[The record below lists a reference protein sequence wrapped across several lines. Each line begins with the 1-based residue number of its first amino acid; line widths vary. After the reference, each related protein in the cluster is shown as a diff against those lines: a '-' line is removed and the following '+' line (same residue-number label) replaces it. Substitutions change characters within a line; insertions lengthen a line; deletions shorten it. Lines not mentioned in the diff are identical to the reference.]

1 MPYNIPC
8 RALAPNTPPMTT
20 DLDTPDTPPLDAPL
34 EFWEQRIKASRW
46 LITKT
51 TALGASAAVLG
62 VLGQGW
68 LEDAAPL
75 FPFISQNYGIW
86 QAGYLLSLLI
96 IFVVWAAA
104 MRQKFGLLE
113 NSKKGF
119 QVQLRI
125 DEQNQRRAQR
135 AREARERRQKLE
147 EDRDP
152 VLFFKSA
159 SRSKKFDY

>member
-1 MPYNIPC
+1 
-8 RALAPNTPPMTT
+8 MTT
-20 DLDTPDTPPLDAPL
+20 EALDTIPNDAPL
-34 EFWEQRIKASRW
+34 EFWEHRIKASRW

-51 TALGASAAVLG
+51 MALGACAAVLG

-86 QAGYLLSLLI
+86 QSAYLLSLVI
-96 IFVVWAAA
+96 IFLIWAAA
-104 MRQKFGLLE
+104 MRQKMGLLA

-125 DEQNQRRAQR
+125 AEYNERRAQQ

-159 SRSKKFDY
+159 TRSKKFDY

>member
-1 MPYNIPC
+1 
-8 RALAPNTPPMTT
+8 MTT
-20 DLDTPDTPPLDAPL
+20 ETLDTVPSDAPL
-34 EFWEQRIKASRW
+34 EFWEHRIKASRW
-46 LITKT
+46 LLTKT
-51 TALGASAAVLG
+51 LALGTCAAVLG

-68 LEDAAPL
+68 LEAAAPL

-96 IFVVWAAA
+96 IFFIWAAA
-104 MRQKFGLLE
+104 MRQKMGLLE

-119 QVQLRI
+119 EVQLRI
-125 DEQNQRRAQR
+125 AEYNERRAQQ
-135 AREARERRQKLE
+135 AREVRERRQKME

-159 SRSKKFDY
+159 TRSKKFDY

>member
-1 MPYNIPC
+1 MTIDTVDN
-8 RALAPNTPPMTT
+8 APP
-20 DLDTPDTPPLDAPL
+20 DAPK
-34 EFWEQRIKASRW
+34 EFWEHRIKASRW
-46 LITKT
+46 LIAKT
-51 TALGASAAVLG
+51 VALGACSAVLG

-68 LEDAAPL
+68 LEEAAPL

-86 QAGYLLSLLI
+86 QTAYLLALLI

-104 MRQKFGLLE
+104 MRQKMGLLE
-113 NSKKGF
+113 NSKRGF
-119 QVQLRI
+119 QVQQRI
-125 DEQNQRRAQR
+125 AEYNERRAQR
-135 AREARERRQKLE
+135 AREARERRKKME

>member
-1 MPYNIPC
+1 
-8 RALAPNTPPMTT
+8 MTT
-20 DLDTPDTPPLDAPL
+20 DTLDTPDTAPHDAPL

-51 TALGASAAVLG
+51 MALGASATVLG

-86 QAGYLLSLLI
+86 QTGYLLSLLI
-96 IFVVWAAA
+96 IFFVWAAA
-104 MRQKFGLLE
+104 MRQKMGLLD

-125 DEQNQRRAQR
+125 AEYNERRAQQ
-135 AREARERRQKLE
+135 AREARERRKKLE

-152 VLFFKSA
+152 VQFFKSA

>member
-1 MPYNIPC
+1 
-8 RALAPNTPPMTT
+8 MTT
-20 DLDTPDTPPLDAPL
+20 DTLDTSDTAPPDAPL

-51 TALGASAAVLG
+51 MALGASAAVLG

-96 IFVVWAAA
+96 IFFIWAAA
-104 MRQKFGLLE
+104 MRQKMGLLE

-125 DEQNQRRAQR
+125 AEYNERRAQQ
-135 AREARERRQKLE
+135 AQEARERRQKLE

>member
-1 MPYNIPC
+1 
-8 RALAPNTPPMTT
+8 MTT
-20 DLDTPDTPPLDAPL
+20 DTPDTVPQDAPL
-34 EFWEQRIKASRW
+34 EFWEHRIKASRW

-51 TALGASAAVLG
+51 LALGACAAVLG

-86 QAGYLLSLLI
+86 QTAYLLSLLI
-96 IFVVWAAA
+96 IFVIWAAA
-104 MRQKFGLLE
+104 MRQKMGLLE

-125 DEQNQRRAQR
+125 AEHNERRAQQ

-147 EDRDP
+147 DDRDP

-159 SRSKKFDY
+159 TRSKKFDY

>member
-1 MPYNIPC
+1 
-8 RALAPNTPPMTT
+8 MTT
-20 DLDTPDTPPLDAPL
+20 DTVDTVPTDAPL
-34 EFWEQRIKASRW
+34 EFWEHRIKASRW

-51 TALGASAAVLG
+51 VALGACAAVLG

-68 LEDAAPL
+68 LEHAAPL

-86 QAGYLLSLLI
+86 QAAYLLSLLI
-96 IFVVWAAA
+96 IFFIWAAA
-104 MRQKFGLLE
+104 MRQKLGLLA

-125 DEQNQRRAQR
+125 AEYNERRAQQ
-135 AREARERRQKLE
+135 ALEARERRKRLE

-159 SRSKKFDY
+159 TRSKKFDY

>member
-1 MPYNIPC
+1 
-8 RALAPNTPPMTT
+8 MTT
-20 DLDTPDTPPLDAPL
+20 DTSDTVPQDAPL
-34 EFWEQRIKASRW
+34 EFWEHRIKASRW

-51 TALGASAAVLG
+51 LALGAFAAVLG

-86 QAGYLLSLLI
+86 QTVYLLSLLI
-96 IFVVWAAA
+96 IFVIWAAA
-104 MRQKFGLLE
+104 MRQKMGLLE

-125 DEQNQRRAQR
+125 AEHNERRAQQ

-147 EDRDP
+147 DDRDP

-159 SRSKKFDY
+159 TRSKKFDY

>member
-1 MPYNIPC
+1 
-8 RALAPNTPPMTT
+8 MTT
-20 DLDTPDTPPLDAPL
+20 ETLDTIPNDANDAPL
-34 EFWEQRIKASRW
+34 EFWEHRIKASRW

-51 TALGASAAVLG
+51 TALGACAAVLG

-96 IFVVWAAA
+96 IFFIWAAA
-104 MRQKFGLLE
+104 MRQKMGLLE

-119 QVQLRI
+119 EVQLRI
-125 DEQNQRRAQR
+125 AEYNERRAQQ
-135 AREARERRQKLE
+135 AREVKERRQKLE
-147 EDRDP
+147 EERDP
-152 VLFFKSA
+152 VQFFKSA

>member
-1 MPYNIPC
+1 
-8 RALAPNTPPMTT
+8 MTT
-20 DLDTPDTPPLDAPL
+20 DLSAPDLPEPDAPL
-34 EFWEQRIKASRW
+34 AFWAQRIKASRW
-46 LITKT
+46 LLTKT

-86 QAGYLLSLLI
+86 QTGYLLSLVI
-96 IFVVWAAA
+96 IFIIWAFA
-104 MRQKFGLLE
+104 MRQKLGLLA
-113 NSKKGF
+113 NSKHGF

-125 DEQNQRRAQR
+125 AEYNERRARQ
-135 AREARERRQKLE
+135 AQEARERRAKLQDE
-147 EDRDP
+147 RDP
-152 VLFFKSA
+152 VLFFKRA

>member
-1 MPYNIPC
+1 
-8 RALAPNTPPMTT
+8 MTT
-20 DLDTPDTPPLDAPL
+20 DTLDTPPPGAPL
-34 EFWEQRIKASRW
+34 EFWQQRIKASRW

-51 TALGASAAVLG
+51 VALGACAAVLG

-68 LEDAAPL
+68 LEHAAPL

-86 QAGYLLSLLI
+86 QAVYLLSLLI
-96 IFVVWAAA
+96 IFFIWAAA
-104 MRQKFGLLE
+104 MRQKMGLLE

-125 DEQNQRRAQR
+125 DEHNERRAQR

-152 VLFFKSA
+152 VSFFKSA
-159 SRSKKFDY
+159 ARSKKFDY

>member
-1 MPYNIPC
+1 
-8 RALAPNTPPMTT
+8 MTT
-20 DLDTPDTPPLDAPL
+20 DILDTAPNDAPL
-34 EFWEQRIKASRW
+34 AFWEHRIKASRW

-51 TALGASAAVLG
+51 MALGTCAAVLG

-96 IFVVWAAA
+96 IFFIWAAA
-104 MRQKFGLLE
+104 MRQKMGLLA

-119 QVQLRI
+119 EVQLRI
-125 DEQNQRRAQR
+125 AEYNERRAQQ
-135 AREARERRQKLE
+135 AREVRERRQKLE
-147 EDRDP
+147 EERDP

-159 SRSKKFDY
+159 TRSKKFDY

>member
-1 MPYNIPC
+1 
-8 RALAPNTPPMTT
+8 MTT
-20 DLDTPDTPPLDAPL
+20 EALDTIPNDAPL
-34 EFWEQRIKASRW
+34 EFWEHRIKASRW

-51 TALGASAAVLG
+51 MALGACAAVLG

-86 QAGYLLSLLI
+86 QSAYLLSLVI
-96 IFVVWAAA
+96 IFLIWAAA
-104 MRQKFGLLE
+104 MRQKMGLLA

-125 DEQNQRRAQR
+125 AEYNERRAQQ
-135 AREARERRQKLE
+135 AREARERRQKLA

-159 SRSKKFDY
+159 TRSKKFDY

>member
-1 MPYNIPC
+1 
-8 RALAPNTPPMTT
+8 MTT
-20 DLDTPDTPPLDAPL
+20 DTLDTAPHDAPL

-51 TALGASAAVLG
+51 MALGASAAVLG
-62 VLGQGW
+62 ILGQGW

-96 IFVVWAAA
+96 IFFIWAAA
-104 MRQKFGLLE
+104 MRQKMGLLE

-125 DEQNQRRAQR
+125 AEYNERRAQQ
-135 AREARERRQKLE
+135 AQEARERRQKLE

-152 VLFFKSA
+152 VQFFKSA

>member
-68 LEDAAPL
+68 LEHAAPL

-125 DEQNQRRAQR
+125 DEQNERRAQR

>member
-1 MPYNIPC
+1 M
-8 RALAPNTPPMTT
+8 NT
-20 DLDTPDTPPLDAPL
+20 DIPDTAPQDAPL
-34 EFWEQRIKASRW
+34 EFWQQRIKASRW

-51 TALGASAAVLG
+51 VALGACAAVLG

-68 LEDAAPL
+68 LEHAAPL

-86 QAGYLLSLLI
+86 QAVYLLSLLI
-96 IFVVWAAA
+96 IFVIWAAA
-104 MRQKFGLLE
+104 MRQKMGLLE

-125 DEQNQRRAQR
+125 AEHNARRAQQ
-135 AREARERRQKLE
+135 AREVRERRKKLE

-159 SRSKKFDY
+159 TRSKKFDY